1 HGWRYGHP
9 MPAGPLTLFDLH
21 TIIPTNPELFTLELT
36 GEELWKALENNLEQ
50 VYSSD
55 PFEQKGGYVLRSS
68 GIRMTFKPYNPK
80 GHRIQSLQIVGEGFD
95 PGKTYRIVGGGS
107 QAFKNFESR

>member
-1 HGWRYGHP
+1 
-9 MPAGPLTLFDLH
+9 M
-21 TIIPTNPELFTLELT
+21 
-36 GEELWKALENNLEQ
+36 WKALENNQEQ

-68 GIRMTFKPYNPK
+68 DIRMTFKPYNPK
-80 GHRIQSLQIVGEGFD
+80 GHRIQSLQIAGEGFD

-107 QAFKNFESR
+107 QSFKNFESRKNYQAAKAIDVIQAFLQKAPFEQKQGADIVSV